1 MTYSLLEHAAELV
14 TPTGNKARTGQA
26 MNELRI
32 IPDGAVIWKGDR
44 ILFVGTSP
52 EADAWLKE
60 ELPPDAKVT
69 RLEARGKTV
78 IPGFVDPHT
87 HFVFGGYRDREYGMR
102 LRGAS
107 YMEIMEAGGGIASTN
122 QATRAASE
130 EELYQAGWKRLDR
143 MLDLGITTV
152 EGKTGYGEDT
162 ETEDKLLRVMER
174 LDHDHPVDIVMTYM
188 GAHAVPP
195 AFKGRAGDYIDY
207 LIAEGL
213 PMARGRAE
221 FCDIF
226 TEKDVFELRDSERLL
241 EAAREQGFKLK
252 MHADEIVPLGGAGLA
267 AKLGAVSADH
277 LLKASDRDL
286 QALAEAGVIAT
297 LLPLTAFSLREPY
310 ARARFMIDQGL
321 AVALGTD
328 LNPGSCYSQSVPLM
342 IALATLYMDLTLAE
356 TLTAVT
362 LNAAA
367 AVSRAAS
374 QGSLEA
380 GKKAD
385 LLVLDCPNHGHLSYH
400 FAMNQVEKVF
410 KDGILV
416 RSRQAGKP
424 TGLA

>member
-1 MTYSLLEHAAELV
+1 MTYTLLEHAAELA
-14 TPTGNKARTGQA
+14 TPLGTMAQAGQA
-26 MNELRI
+26 MKELLI
-32 IPDGAVIWKGDR
+32 TPDGALIWKEG
-44 ILFVGTSP
+44 ILLFVGTSA
-52 EADAWLKE
+52 EAEAWLGEK
-60 ELPPDAKVT
+60 LPEGAVLD

-87 HFVFGGYRDREYGMR
+87 HFVFGGYRDREFQLR
-102 LRGAS
+102 LQGAS

-122 QATRAASE
+122 QASREASE
-130 EELYQAGWKRLDR
+130 DELYEAGWKRLDR

-162 ETEDKLLRVMER
+162 RTEDKLLRVMER
-174 LDHDHPVDIVMTYM
+174 LNRDHPVDIVLTYM
-188 GAHAVPP
+188 GAHALPP
-195 AFKGRAGDYIDY
+195 AFKGRTGDYIDY
-207 LIAEGL
+207 LISEGL

-226 TEKDVFELRDSERLL
+226 TEKNVFELEESERLL
-241 EAAREQGFKLK
+241 RAAQKEGFKLK
-252 MHADEIVPLGGAGLA
+252 MHADEIFPLGGTGLA
-267 AKLGAVSADH
+267 ARLGAVSADH
-277 LLKASDRDL
+277 LLKACDQDL
-286 QALAEAGVIAT
+286 LALREAGVIAT
-297 LLPLTAFSLREPY
+297 LLPLTAFSLKEPY
-310 ARARFMIDQGL
+310 ARARFMIDKGL

-328 LNPGSCYSQSVPLM
+328 LNPGSCYSQSVPLL

-374 QGSLEA
+374 RGSLEA